1 MLPFIWIKYK
11 NSAPGL
17 GLGFE
22 KLLPHMLSRLPPP
35 AWRAQHQIW
44 QVSLQQIQLCTP
56 ASRLDLT
63 VPSSPIKSEAQR
75 EECVNPAWRAA
86 LPTQRVDVASR
97 QPCENISA
105 DWCSLE
111 PTAKVLSLT
120 MRLRTVATAS
130 SACQQP
136 LPRALWLL
144 PDYHVFL
151 ISALHAAVCCCCQTL
166 LYNHHD
172 FYWRGRTSCIYV
184 CRRKAETSFRRW
196 ANTGAVLERHPTPL
210 LCFPF
215 NLFNPFVHLDCSSD
229 CFHAI
234 KNETSGAE

>member
-22 KLLPHMLSRLPPP
+22 KLLPHMLSRLPP

-44 QVSLQQIQLCTP
+44 QVSLQQIQLCTA

-120 MRLRTVATAS
+120 MRQRTVATAS

-215 NLFNPFVHLDCSSD
+215 NLFHPFVHLDCSSD